1 MDKRDDRKRKKIFI
15 KSNLEYDMENFL
27 YNKEA
32 L

>member
-1 MDKRDDRKRKKIFI
+1 MDRKDNRKRKKIFI
-15 KSNLEYDMENFL
+15 KSNLKYDMENFL